1 MATASRSR
9 ACTPGWISESTSDV
23 TRLSGWLDGF
33 AGSRVFKPLVFVSCL
48 APGAWLAFKSYQAFA
63 LGQEL
68 ALGVDPVKTFEHET
82 GLTALTLLL
91 ITLSVTPVRRL
102 LHVNRLQRVRRMLG
116 VWSFTYAFSHL
127 CMYLVF
133 DQSCYSIG
141 TCEFHAI
148 WDDILK
154 RRFIF
159 VGMFAFTILLALAIT
174 STSGWVR
181 RLKKNWQRLHRLV
194 YVAAVAG
201 VIHFIWIQKSDIRE
215 PLRYGF
221 WLFVLFAVRVGL
233 SIQKRR
239 AHVQKPVTA

>member
-1 MATASRSR
+1 MK
-9 ACTPGWISESTSDV
+9 
-23 TRLSGWLDGF
+23 RLSAAIDGIAGWRF
-33 AGSRVFKPLVFVSCL
+33 FKPLVFLACL
-48 APGAWLAFKSYQAFA
+48 TPGAWLAFKSYQALA

-91 ITLSVTPVRRL
+91 ITLSITPVRRL
-102 LHVNRLQRVRRMLG
+102 LHANRLQRVRRMLG
-116 VWSFTYAFSHL
+116 VWTFTYAQIHL
-127 CMYLVF
+127 LMYFVF

-148 WDDILK
+148 WEDILK

-159 VGMFAFTILLALAIT
+159 VGMFAFSILLALAIT
-174 STSGWVR
+174 STNGWVR

-194 YVAAVAG
+194 YAAAVAG
-201 VIHFIWIQKSDIRE
+201 VIHFIWIQKSDIRV

-221 WLFVLFAVRVGL
+221 WLLVLFAIRIGL

-239 AHVQKPVTA
+239 AHVPKPVTA